1 MPFDREQDLPQWF
14 PLGNPEQVHSD
25 LVAVF
30 PFVAVLVFL
39 GRLVIGAADN
49 SSRWQAGKPLLC
61 APSIT
66 SGSQEEI
73 KEGGSREE
81 E

>member
-1 MPFDREQDLPQWF
+1 M
-14 PLGNPEQVHSD
+14 
-25 LVAVF
+25 
-30 PFVAVLVFL
+30 AVLVFF

-61 APSIT
+61 ASSIT